1 MTEDLKELLGRKMVA
16 ESIIKELETVSD
28 SDSRKQEAIDHY
40 KKQLSN
46 IESRIDKSKPK
57 DVVIGLKSTNLTAKR
72 G

>member
-16 ESIIKELETVSD
+16 ETIIKELETISD
-28 SDSRKQEAIDHY
+28 SDSRKQDAIDHY

>member
-57 DVVIGLKSTNLTAKR
+57 DVVIGLKSANLTAKR